1 MLAIFSTFPVG
12 KSESLSRD
20 VAQIIKIIEDSGID
34 CQTTAMGTIVE
45 GEWDEVMELIK
56 KCHFKLRETST
67 RVNTKISIDDRE
79 GATGRI
85 RGKIASVEKHLGREI
100 KK

>member
-20 VAQIIKIIEDSGID
+20 VAEIIKIIEDSGID

-56 KCHFKLRETST
+56 KCHFKLRESST
-67 RVNTKISIDDRE
+67 RVNTKISN
-79 GATGRI
+79 TNRI
-85 RGKIASVEKHLGREI
+85 SQGGV
-100 KK
+100 

>member
-12 KSESLSRD
+12 KSESLSKD
-20 VAQIIKIIEDSGID
+20 VAEIIKIIDDSGLD
-34 CQTTAMGTIVE
+34 CQTTAMGTLVE
-45 GEWDEVMELIK
+45 GEWDEVMDLIK
-56 KCHFKLRETST
+56 VCHFKLRESST

-85 RGKIASVEKHLGREI
+85 RGKITAVEKHLGREI

>member
-12 KSESLSRD
+12 KSESLSKD
-20 VAQIIKIIEDSGID
+20 VAEIIRIIDDSGLD

-45 GEWDEVMELIK
+45 GEWDEVMDLIK
-56 KCHFKLRETST
+56 VCHHKLRENST
-67 RVNTKISIDDRE
+67 RVNTKISIDDRA
-79 GATGRI
+79 GAKGRL

>member
-12 KSESLSRD
+12 KSESLSKD
-20 VAQIIKIIEDSGID
+20 VAQIIKIIDDSGID

-56 KCHFKLRETST
+56 KCHFKLREFST

-85 RGKIASVEKHLGREI
+85 KGKIASVEKHLGREI

>member
-12 KSESLSRD
+12 KSDSLSKD
-20 VAQIIKIIEDSGID
+20 VAQIIKMIEDSGIE

-56 KCHFKLRETST
+56 KCHFKLREFST
-67 RVNTKISIDDRE
+67 RVSTKISIDDRE

-85 RGKIASVEKHLGREI
+85 KGKIDSVEKHLGREI

>member
-12 KSESLSRD
+12 KSESLSKE
-20 VAQIIKIIEDSGID
+20 VAQVIKIIEDFGIE
-34 CQTTAMGTIVE
+34 CQTTAMGTLVE
-45 GEWDEVMELIK
+45 GEWDEIMDLVK
-56 KCHFKLRETST
+56 KCHDKLSETSI
-67 RVNTKISIDDRE
+67 RVYTKITIDDRE

-85 RGKIASVEKHLGREI
+85 RGKIASVEKHLGREV

>member
-20 VAQIIKIIEDSGID
+20 VAQIIKIIDDSGID

-56 KCHFKLRETST
+56 KCHFKLRESST

-85 RGKIASVEKHLGREI
+85 KGKITSVEKHLGREI

>member
-20 VAQIIKIIEDSGID
+20 VAEIIKIIDDSGID

-56 KCHFKLRETST
+56 KCHFKLRESST

-85 RGKIASVEKHLGREI
+85 KGKIASVEKHLGREI

>member
-12 KSESLSRD
+12 KSESLASD
-20 VAQIIKIIEDSGID
+20 VAEIIKIIDESGLEY
-34 CQTTAMGTIVE
+34 QTTAMGTLVE
-45 GEWDEVMELIK
+45 GDWDEVMDLIK
-56 KCHFKLRETST
+56 DCHQTMRKSST

-79 GATGRI
+79 GASGRI
-85 RGKIASVEKHLGREI
+85 SGKIEDVENILGRKV